1 MMPPD
6 TLALLGYRALATI
19 VAIAMAVVIVR
30 GRSWHERLYGA
41 LVFVPFALR
50 ALGIK

>member
-6 TLALLGYRALATI
+6 MLALAGYRALAAV

-30 GRSWHERLYGA
+30 GPSWHERLFGA
-41 LVFVPFALR
+41 FVLVPFALR